1 MTTAAR
7 RYWFRAGVA
16 AIAAAAIGL
25 LVFMLVELGVA
36 SRQLNDLRS
45 QQAQQSNAVSLLSS
59 NLADAQSQ
67 LKQHGIT
74 PTQPPPA
81 QIIAQAGPPGAQ
93 GPAGVQGPG
102 PTDAQI
108 AAAVAAYMS
117 THPAPPGATGPG
129 PSLDQ
134 ITVAVT
140 AYLKANPPAPGP
152 TGATGPGP
160 SDSQV
165 ADAVAVYMASHP
177 APAGPA
183 GPAGPSGS
191 PGKDGAQGSQG
202 VPGSSGPAGPVGP
215 ACPSGYQLTPEKVN
229 GNDALV
235 CEQSP
240 SPSPSSPAPS
250 GTASTAARRTTTRAD
265 GPSPTSRTWPV
276 LLLSAVLV
284 WPPEKRSSLL

>member
-1 MTTAAR
+1 MTASAR
-7 RYWFRAGVA
+7 RRVFRAGVVA
-16 AIAAAAIGL
+16 VGAIVVAL

-36 SRQLNDLRS
+36 SRQLNGLR
-45 QQAQQSNAVSLLSS
+45 AQQSQQSKTVSDLAT

-93 GPAGVQGPG
+93 GPAGAQGPG

-134 ITVAVT
+134 ITAAVT

-165 ADAVAVYMASHP
+165 ADAVAVYMANHP
-177 APAGPA
+177 APA

-191 PGKDGAQGSQG
+191 PGKDGAQGAQG
-202 VPGSSGPAGPVGP
+202 VPGSAGPPGPAGP
-215 ACPSGYQLTPEKVN
+215 ACPSGYQLTPEKIN

-235 CEQSP
+235 CEQ

-250 GTASTAARRTTTRAD
+250 GTASTAARHTTTRAD
-265 GPSPTSRTWPV
+265 GPSPPSRTWPV

-284 WPPEKRSSLL
+284 WPPEKRPLVL